1 MPISTWAVPSETFFT
16 LPYDYEDP
24 SEAVAEVVLHPR
36 IRHPHVHFT
45 IDTVPPNTSQARAY
59 TGARTFSGHSSIA
72 TSGIPT
78 ETSLLSELDVAQC
91 SSETTRNALLSVVYM
106 HMKFADLKM
115 KVLHKFIIMRI
126 SLADFRRFL
135 LSLPV
140 CYIPEHRN
148 PFFDTAMLS
157 SHTTFPDLFDYLDYF
172 WDYINYNLLE
182 CVIRKF
188 GDDELKEE
196 MISYCTLFEE
206 VQSVTTLQQLIVL
219 THNHPDLQIV
229 RPDSVFT
236 ELVVRLEANWDIYSL
251 LDAERLRQKF
261 ISTYSLA
268 PYSIAFCTAHEG
280 TIVLKLWLRS
290 ECAPV
295 IFHCKSQPVIDSRN
309 SLLLQITVDGIPYHF
324 HRSQIIN
331 VEVCYHPVLVFC

>member
-1 MPISTWAVPSETFFT
+1 MRISRTEWVAASDTYFT
-16 LPYDYEDP
+16 LPYSYEDP
-24 SEAVAEVVLHPR
+24 SEAVAEVVRHPH
-36 IRHPHVHFT
+36 IRHPHVQFT
-45 IDTVPPNTSQARAY
+45 TDTVPPRAY
-59 TGARTFSGHSSIA
+59 TGARTFSGYSSIA

-78 ETSLLSELDVAQC
+78 ETSLLSEIDVAQS

-106 HMKFADLKM
+106 HMKFANLKV
-115 KVLHKFIIMRI
+115 KVLHKFMQI
-126 SLADFRRFL
+126 SLEDFQQFL

-140 CYIPEHRN
+140 CYISEHHT

-157 SHTTFPDLFDYLDYF
+157 LYVTFPDLFDYLDYF
-172 WDYINYNLLE
+172 WDYINYDLLE

-196 MISYCTLFEE
+196 MISYCTLFAE
-206 VQSVTTLQQLIVL
+206 VQSVTTVQQLIVL
-219 THNHPDLQIV
+219 THNHPELQIV
-229 RPDSVFT
+229 RPDGVFA
-236 ELVVRLEANWDIYSL
+236 ELVVRLEANWDEYSL

-324 HRSQIIN
+324 HRSQIVN